1 MLLTQKRQ
9 HAHLTSGEKAV
20 KVSEVT
26 ASGDRNA
33 VSSVTSRDERGSL
46 PLFLARH
53 HPRTEQEPITPPKL
67 VNLPDGESVRFW
79 FTMCRG

>member
-1 MLLTQKRQ
+1 MLLPQKRQ
-9 HAHLTSGEKAV
+9 HTHLTSGEKAV

-33 VSSVTSRDERGSL
+33 VSSVTSRDDRGSL

-53 HPRTEQEPITPPKL
+53 HPRTERRL
-67 VNLPDGESVRFW
+67 NLFWHARVLGNVNSKSLA
-79 FTMCRG
+79 T